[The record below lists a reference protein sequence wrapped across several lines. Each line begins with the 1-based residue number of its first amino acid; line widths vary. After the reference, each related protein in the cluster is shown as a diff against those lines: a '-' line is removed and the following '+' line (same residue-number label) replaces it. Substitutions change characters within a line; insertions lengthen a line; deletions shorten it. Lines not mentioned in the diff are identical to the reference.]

1 MESELQVYISRL
13 PRDIYRDYLDIDQDM
28 LEMPDIDQDM
38 LEILD
43 IDHDTLEMLDFDH
56 DTLEMQYID
65 HDMLEMLDIDQ
76 DTLEMLDIDHDMLEM
91 LDIEMILI
99 IVSAAFVTCSLSLGN
114 RTHSK
119 RLGCPAGVSIVH
131 PMDRSEPVTATP
143 MARSD
148 LRSGGLYSS

>member
-56 DTLEMQYID
+56 DTLEMQY
-65 HDMLEMLDIDQ
+65 
-76 DTLEMLDIDHDMLEM
+76 IDHDMLEM